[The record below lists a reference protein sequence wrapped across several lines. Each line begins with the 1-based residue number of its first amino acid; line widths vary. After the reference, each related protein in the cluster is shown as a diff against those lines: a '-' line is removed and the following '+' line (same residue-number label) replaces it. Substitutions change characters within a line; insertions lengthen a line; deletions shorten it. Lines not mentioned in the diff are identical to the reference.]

1 MKSGCP
7 PYSFWTEQARRWDKC
22 VDYGSP
28 MSAWTAEMHETLSEC
43 GGDRLKATEAL
54 RQRRAYFRQ
63 LDRAMTICPPEFR
76 IFHRQVQRYCD
87 RLDDMLAPS

>member
-7 PYSFWTEQARRWDKC
+7 PYSFWTEQARRWAEC

-54 RQRRAYFRQ
+54 RQRRAAQQSAGHSREPGNSG
-63 LDRAMTICPPEFR
+63 L
-76 IFHRQVQRYCD
+76 
-87 RLDDMLAPS
+87 

>member
-1 MKSGCP
+1 MISQELLHR
-7 PYSFWTEQARRWDKC
+7 Y
-22 VDYGSP
+22 
-28 MSAWTAEMHETLSEC
+28 MNTAENL
-43 GGDRLKATEAL
+43 TEAEL
-54 RQRRAYFRQ
+54 KDLRAYFRQ